1 MPGIPDSPGTCPHD
15 IAETAKEYALERLSI
30 ADALQFAT
38 HCLTC
43 RPCAGAA
50 EEAKSLVR
58 AVRGLAGQFRAQP
71 AAAGWQWSEAPLP
84 PFTPKRLVGA
94 SAQMQFYV
102 TGYEPPRR

>member
-1 MPGIPDSPGTCPHD
+1 MG
-15 IAETAKEYALERLSI
+15 RLSI

-43 RPCAGAA
+43 RPCAAVA
-50 EEAKSLVR
+50 EEAKSFIR
-58 AVRGLAGQFRAQP
+58 AMKGPAGQLHVQP
-71 AAAGWQWSEAPLP
+71 SAAGWEWSEASPP
-84 PFTPKRLVGA
+84 PFTPKRLAGA